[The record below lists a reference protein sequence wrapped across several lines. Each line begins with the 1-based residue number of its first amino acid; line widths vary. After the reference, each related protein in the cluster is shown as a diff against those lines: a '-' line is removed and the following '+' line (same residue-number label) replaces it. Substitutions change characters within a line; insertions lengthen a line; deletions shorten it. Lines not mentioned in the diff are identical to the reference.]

1 MQSLTG
7 DVICNVYSL
16 MWVYHVIICFH
27 GLVTSHYF
35 RVDSLTYI
43 ISHVIWVV

>member
-27 GLVTSHYF
+27 GLVT